1 MLLFVNSI
9 MPTKEEKR
17 RRAKLVEAIV
27 QKETAKAI
35 EMMPISFSELGALFD
50 YLDARLG
57 EEGCD
62 HTARM
67 TRTFLQKKN
76 LEPETI
82 LPWLQESGGYCD
94 CEVLANVEESWGDEI
109 EKNT

>member
-1 MLLFVNSI
+1 

-17 RRAKLVEAIV
+17 RRSKLVTAIV
-27 QKETAKAI
+27 QNETAKAI
-35 EMMPISFSELGALFD
+35 EAMPISFADLGALFD
-50 YLDARLG
+50 HLDTMLG

-62 HTARM
+62 HTSRM
-67 TRTFLQKKN
+67 TQVFLQKRK
-76 LEPETI
+76 LDAVRI
-82 LPWLQESGGYCD
+82 LPWLQEHGGYCD